1 MLHVPIPILE
11 THVPVPSSPKYIPQI
26 YTRRHRGLV
35 AYVCEPCDLSHH
47 DIVRPVM
54 SVKRFALA
62 RTLRVIPPA
71 ALDARVRSSHHDLP
85 HKCVPR
91 S

>member
-1 MLHVPIPILE
+1 
-11 THVPVPSSPKYIPQI
+11 
-26 YTRRHRGLV
+26 
-35 AYVCEPCDLSHH
+35 
-47 DIVRPVM
+47 M

-71 ALDARVRSSHHDLP
+71 ALDARVRSSHHDIP
-85 HKCVPR
+85 YKCVPR